1 MSTFLLCKI
10 RMAGNCMFFGKEI
23 NFVASFNQKYD
34 YTYFR
39 GFE

>member
-10 RMAGNCMFFGKEI
+10 LMAGNCVFFGKEI
-23 NFVASFNQKYD
+23 NFVASFNQKYG
-34 YTYFR
+34 YMYLR